1 MLIDLN
7 FSMDFMY
14 VSYGERQ
21 GDQTFACFS
30 RSCVADKVHIRPDI
44 SIICRAF
51 AHHTQ
56 IFSIQIRESNGHD
69 DDGDD
74 GGGVISA
81 ATIAMSLVARM
92 QEEVNTTS
100 CTIVQSTLL
109 CSAMYCNL
117 VQSCAM

>member
-1 MLIDLN
+1 
-7 FSMDFMY
+7 MDFMC
-14 VSYGERQ
+14 VSLGERQ
-21 GDQTFACFS
+21 GDQTFAGFS

-56 IFSIQIRESNGHD
+56 IFSTLIHNGDYGD

-74 GGGVISA
+74 GDGVISA

-109 CSAMYCNL
+109 CNVEPSIAI
-117 VQSCAM
+117 

>member
-1 MLIDLN
+1 
-7 FSMDFMY
+7 MDFMC
-14 VSYGERQ
+14 VRYGERQ
-21 GDQTFACFS
+21 GDQTFAGFS

-56 IFSIQIRESNGHD
+56 IFSIQINDGNERD

-74 GGGVISA
+74 GDGVISA

-109 CSAMYCNL
+109 CNVVPCIAIQCNL
-117 VQSCAM
+117 VQCN